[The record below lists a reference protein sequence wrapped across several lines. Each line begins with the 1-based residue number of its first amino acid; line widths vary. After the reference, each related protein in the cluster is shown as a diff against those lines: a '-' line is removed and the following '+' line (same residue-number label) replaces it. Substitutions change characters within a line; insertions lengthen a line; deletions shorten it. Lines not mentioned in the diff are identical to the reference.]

1 MAESCREGT
10 RCSQAEPPF
19 AAEAP
24 IDAAIAARE
33 TGDMAAELLFEGRRP
48 GHELETEAVI
58 DHREAA
64 GGERDAP
71 LVGASDVF
79 PRRGLIEWE
88 AALCRESGAEGVQ
101 LASA

>member
-1 MAESCREGT
+1 MAESFRDET

-48 GHELETEAVI
+48 GHALETEAVI

-71 LVGASDVF
+71 LVGASAVF
-79 PRRGLIEWE
+79 PRRRSEEHTSELPSLMRI
-88 AALCRESGAEGVQ
+88 SYP
-101 LASA
+101 